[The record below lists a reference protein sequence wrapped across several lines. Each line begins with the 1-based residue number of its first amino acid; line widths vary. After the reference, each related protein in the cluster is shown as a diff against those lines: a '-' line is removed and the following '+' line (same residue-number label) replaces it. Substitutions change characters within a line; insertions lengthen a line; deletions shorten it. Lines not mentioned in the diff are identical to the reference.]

1 MKVKMNY
8 KKSKNHIKRYLG
20 VKLKLLKH
28 QQEGVAILW
37 TIILFL
43 MVTIIA
49 TAVVFY
55 ARQDMLETNNQG
67 DRLEAYYV
75 ALSGIEIG
83 YAALMANDASTG
95 QQYIESF
102 DAAKADVNYTHTIMD
117 GTNAVG
123 NVVVTIGS
131 VTIDGKRWI
140 QIKSEGQLTNATS
153 TAVTYMRIDPENH
166 LNIVRD
172 YQ

>member
-1 MKVKMNY
+1 MVKKDY
-8 KKSKNHIKRYLG
+8 KKSENHFKKYLTSKFKI
-20 VKLKLLKH
+20 VRD
-28 QQEGVAILW
+28 QEKGVAILW

-83 YAALMANDASTG
+83 YAALMANDPSTG

-102 DAAKADVNYTHTIMD
+102 DAAKTDVSYTHTIMD
-117 GTNAVG
+117 GTNTVG
-123 NVVVTIGS
+123 SVVVTIGS
-131 VTIDGKRWI
+131 VTIEGKRWI
-140 QIKSEGQLTNATS
+140 QIKSEGHLTDATS
-153 TAVTYMRIDPENH
+153 TAVTYMKIDPENH
-166 LNIVRD
+166 LNVVRD